1 MHQVIQSTDKPVGKN
16 VFMSLQA
23 HYDKRTTRQWETF
36 HLLVKAMPILRRKLD
51 LPNMLTFRIAGLKAR
66 NLNGRYWSEEQTVEL
81 NYRRHWNQ
89 SLLTLCHELV
99 HAEQYHTGRL
109 QFVKVNNSW
118 KQAWHGRVWSKGTGH
133 MSYDAYRS
141 LPWEQE
147 AFDRQDA
154 LAKEV
159 LMELG
164 E

>member
-1 MHQVIQSTDKPVGKN
+1 MQVIKSTDKAVCRN
-16 VFMSLQA
+16 VYMSLQA
-23 HYDKRTTRQWETF
+23 LYDKRSDRQWETY
-36 HLLVKAMPILRRKLD
+36 HTVLKAMPILRKKLD
-51 LPNMLTFRIAGLKAR
+51 LPDGLLFRIAGLKAR
-66 NLNGRYWSEEQTVEL
+66 NLNGRYWSDDKVVEL
-81 NYRRHWNQ
+81 NYRRHWRLV
-89 SLLTLCHELV
+89 LLTLCHELV

-109 QFVKVNNSW
+109 TFVKVHNSW
-118 KQAWHGRVWSKGTGH
+118 KQVWNGRVWSKGTSP